1 MYVVH
6 MDSLTP
12 DEITMKKDLDTFYW
26 NLSYEEG
33 FVPNLVKP
41 SLHQK
46 KPIDTRV
53 VVGVTSSL
61 ERKEIF
67 GDDRVILLRVLF

>member
-46 KPIDTRV
+46 
-53 VVGVTSSL
+53 
-61 ERKEIF
+61 
-67 GDDRVILLRVLF
+67 